1 MNTQKIEKLA
11 TSDKDLEYVDLFYT
25 IQGEGPFAG
34 RPAVFLRLAGCNL
47 QCKFCDTDYTSNRK
61 VINVAELVDKLKNDF
76 KCRFLVI
83 TGGEPLRQAGAV
95 SRLLRNIIDAWE
107 VQIETNGTLSV
118 ENLYNKVSIV
128 VSPKARI
135 HHSVYS
141 DQKTTYFKFLV
152 SCDTFG
158 SMEDPTDCNGIG
170 ILPAAKHGKYVYLQ
184 PLDERDDGKNEKNN
198 ALVIELAKMHNFNV
212 SAQLHKIWGIA

>member
-1 MNTQKIEKLA
+1 MNTQKIEKLT
-11 TSDKDLEYVDLFYT
+11 TSNKELEYVDLFHT

-34 RPAVFLRLAGCNL
+34 RSAVFLRLAGCNL

-61 VINVAELVDKLKNDF
+61 VIGVGELVDKLKNDF

-83 TGGEPLRQAGAV
+83 TGGEPLRQSGAL
-95 SRLLRNIIDAWE
+95 SNLLSNIIDTWD

-118 ENLYNKVSIV
+118 EPLYNKVSIV

-141 DQKTTYFKFLV
+141 DLKTTYFKFLV

-158 SMEDPTDCNGIG
+158 SVEDPTDCNGIG
-170 ILPAAKHGKYVYLQ
+170 ILPAVKHGKYVYLQ
-184 PLDERDDGKNEKNN
+184 PLDEGDDTKNKKNTSL
-198 ALVIELAKMHNFNV
+198 AIELAKLYDFNV
-212 SAQLHKIWGIA
+212 STQLHKIWGIA

>member
-1 MNTQKIEKLA
+1 MNTQKIEKLT
-11 TSDKDLEYVDLFYT
+11 TSNKELEYVDLFHT

-34 RPAVFLRLAGCNL
+34 RPAIFLRLAGCNL

-61 VINVAELVDKLKNDF
+61 VIGVGELVDKLKNDF

-83 TGGEPLRQAGAV
+83 TGGEPLRQSVAI
-95 SRLLRNIIDAWE
+95 SNLLNNIIDTWD
-107 VQIETNGTLSV
+107 VQIETNGALSV
-118 ENLYNKVSIV
+118 ETLYNKVSIV

-141 DQKTTYFKFLV
+141 DLKTTYFKFLV

-158 SMEDPTDCNGIG
+158 SAEDPTDCNGIG
-170 ILPAAKHGKYVYLQ
+170 ILPAVKHGKYVYLQ
-184 PLDERDDGKNEKNN
+184 PLDEGDDTKNKKNTSL
-198 ALVIELAKMHNFNV
+198 AIELAKLYNFNV
-212 SAQLHKIWGIA
+212 STQLHKIWGIA